1 MQTFPGLRWR
11 EWGDERTTGML
22 TNATTE
28 PKDGVGRHWGAVLER
43 ALVRQ
48 EPLGLKVVD
57 VAKVVLISAH
67 GPIRGA
73 RSSTRKEKRHDVLTR
88 R

>member
-1 MQTFPGLRWR
+1 MQTFPGLRGR
-11 EWGDERTTGML
+11 KRGGKRATDRL
-22 TNATTE
+22 TNAATE
-28 PKDGVGRHWGAVLER
+28 PKDRVGGHWRAVLER
-43 ALVRQ
+43 ALVGK
-48 EPLGLKVVD
+48 EPLGLKLVG